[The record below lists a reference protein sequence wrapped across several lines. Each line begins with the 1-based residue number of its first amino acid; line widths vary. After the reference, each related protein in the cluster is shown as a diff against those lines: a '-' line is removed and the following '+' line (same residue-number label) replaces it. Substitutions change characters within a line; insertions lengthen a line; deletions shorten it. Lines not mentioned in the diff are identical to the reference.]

1 MIVHIQK
8 LKVCLLITAASL
20 LITGPGWAE
29 IFDKAKPAE
38 ETTDF
43 IEGSML
49 RPKGDLPFNKAWRAS
64 KMDRE
69 KFTEIYV
76 APVNTEY
83 LRQSSW
89 WKELNLI
96 EIEEDIDELAG
107 EFRSTIRRAF
117 FNDPRRR
124 LRVVNRP
131 GPNTLIMEIAI
142 VELIPN
148 KAGFELLM
156 TAAGPASGVAGA
168 TLGAGVAKTIGS
180 KSTIAIEA
188 RLRDGE
194 DGGIVAMFADREQEK
209 GSIIS
214 IRNFTWYGQVKVITK
229 EWADQF
235 VKIANK
241 SPNDIISDTP
251 TFTFKPW

>member
-1 MIVHIQK
+1 MIQYIQK
-8 LKVCLLITAASL
+8 LMVCLLITVAGL
-20 LITGPGWAE
+20 LITTPSWAE
-29 IFDKAKPAE
+29 IFDKAKPAG

-43 IEGSML
+43 NEGSML
-49 RPKGDLPFNKAWRAS
+49 RPVGDIPFNRAWRAS

-76 APVNTEY
+76 APINTEY

-89 WKELNLI
+89 WKELNLV
-96 EIEEDIDELAG
+96 EMEEDVDELAG
-107 EFRSTIRRAF
+107 EFRSVIRRAF

-124 LRVVNRP
+124 LRVVNKP
-131 GPNTLIMEIAI
+131 GPKTLVMEIAI
-142 VELIPN
+142 TELIPN

-156 TAAGPASGVAGA
+156 TAAGPAAGSLAATVGAGA
-168 TLGAGVAKTIGS
+168 AKTIGS
-180 KSTIAIEA
+180 RSTIAIEA

-194 DGGIVAMFADREQEK
+194 DGGIIAMFADREQEK

-214 IRNFTWYGQVKVITK
+214 VRNFTWYGQIKVIIV

-241 SPNDIISDTP
+241 SPNDIIADTP